1 MINKLKAEVAE
12 LKAKLAKAMLKE
24 SFAATKTDKAVLVHD
39 ADELAVGTEVF
50 VEDEEGNRTPAED
63 GVYTLEDGR
72 RIKVTEGKVEE
83 ILEAE
88 EETEAKTEVEAAE
101 DTPAEEYATKA
112 DFEALAT
119 AVAELTAV
127 VYELATKA
135 DLEAVATDV
144 AVLIAVVN
152 ELATKVDGANEAFSA
167 RLAKVEQTP
176 AGKTPAKE
184 YKTEAGELVTGDAV
198 FDKKL
203 ANIRKFKK

>member
-24 SFAATKTDKAVLVHD
+24 SFAATKTDKAVLVHET
-39 ADELAVGTEVF
+39 DELAVGTEVF

-63 GVYTLEDGR
+63 GVYTMEDGR

-88 EETEAKTEVEAAE
+88 E
-101 DTPAEEYATKA
+101 Y
-112 DFEALAT
+112 
-119 AVAELTAV
+119 
-127 VYELATKA
+127 ATKA
-135 DLEAVATDV
+135 DLEA
-144 AVLIAVVN
+144 
-152 ELATKVDGANEAFSA
+152 LATTVAGLTEVVKELERKVDGANEAFSA

-176 AGKTPAKE
+176 AGKTPAQE
-184 YKTEAGELVTGDAV
+184 YKTEEGHIATGDPV
-198 FDKKL
+198 IDKKL

>member
-24 SFAATKTDKAVLVHD
+24 TFAATKTDKAVLVHET
-39 ADELAVGTEVF
+39 DELAVGTEVF

-88 EETEAKTEVEAAE
+88 EADAEAETEVEAAE
-101 DTPAEEYATKA
+101 ETPAEEYATKA
-112 DFEALAT
+112 ELEAVAT
-119 AVAELTAV
+119 AVAELT
-127 VYELATKA
+127 
-135 DLEAVATDV
+135 
-144 AVLIAVVN
+144 AVVN

-167 RLAKVEQTP
+167 RLAKVESTP
-176 AGKTPAKE
+176 AGKTPAEE
-184 YKTEAGELVTGDAV
+184 YKNERVTNTGDAV
-198 FDKKL
+198 LDKKL
-203 ANIRKFKK
+203 QNIRRFKK